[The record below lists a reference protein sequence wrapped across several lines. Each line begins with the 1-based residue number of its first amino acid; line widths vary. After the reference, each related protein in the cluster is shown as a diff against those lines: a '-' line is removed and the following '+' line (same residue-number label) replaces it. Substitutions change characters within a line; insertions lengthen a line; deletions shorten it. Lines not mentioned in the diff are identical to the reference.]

1 MCSGRIFK
9 GSHHQTAPT
18 ALSGARANFRRDS
31 QADYFL
37 LLLNPAISLYGKG
50 RTELLNNSGWRNCW
64 RSSGPH
70 GNVTVPLFPDSKI
83 LRSIITLKATAQTPP
98 RSLRSI
104 QPSITALVCQG
115 ETMRCEALQPKGISR
130 LRQSAPQHSVVW
142 DRFCTAR
149 AQGVLNAG
157 TQPCHSSFPFL
168 RVRKAQ
174 RCSGSRHIVRFRKK
188 VIQLR
193 CTFSSWSDYF

>member
-18 ALSGARANFRRDS
+18 ALRGTCANFRCDS

-98 RSLRSI
+98 
-104 QPSITALVCQG
+104 Q
-115 ETMRCEALQPKGISR
+115 IS
-130 LRQSAPQHSVVW
+130 PQHPAFHHRFSLPRRDHAVW
-142 DRFCTAR
+142 GSA
-149 AQGVLNAG
+149 AQGHFQTTAK
-157 TQPCHSSFPFL
+157 
-168 RVRKAQ
+168 RAAAQ
-174 RCSGSRHIVRFRKK
+174 RGLRPLQHSEGAGSAERRYAALS
-188 VIQLR
+188 QLLP
-193 CTFSSWSDYF
+193 FPQG